1 MSRVN
6 FTEIHT
12 GDAKVDKLQ
21 TNIRTAI
28 SPLLSLPFADG
39 VHKTDVELGTSDTL
53 VNHGL
58 GRNFV
63 GYIVTKQNADTS
75 VYVSTTSNDFP
86 DTQIILKAG
95 ATVTVDLFCF

>member
-12 GDAKVDKLQ
+12 GDAKVDQLQ
-21 TNIRTAI
+21 SNIRTAI

-39 VHKTDVELGTSDTL
+39 VHKTDVALGTSDTL
-53 VNHGL
+53 VDHGL
-58 GRNFV
+58 GRKFV

-86 DTQIILKAG
+86 ETQIILKAG
-95 ATVTVDLFCF
+95 ATVTVDLFFF